1 MATYQSP
8 ASSSEAVVRVPAC
21 ARTVIYYALL
31 WITLLWQWWCCLDEQ
46 NFEELL

>member
-8 ASSSEAVVRVPAC
+8 ASSSEAVVQVPAC

-31 WITLLWQWWCCLDEQ
+31 WSEDLSAFCLKKVAQ
-46 NFEELL
+46 AA